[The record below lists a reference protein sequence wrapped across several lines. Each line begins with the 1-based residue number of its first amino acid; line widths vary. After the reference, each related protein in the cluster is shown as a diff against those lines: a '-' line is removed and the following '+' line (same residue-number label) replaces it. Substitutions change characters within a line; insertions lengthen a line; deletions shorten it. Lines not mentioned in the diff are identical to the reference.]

1 MEATID
7 LNFNIILECA
17 TDFKQLQYKTKAP
30 MLIARVFLPPIGFD
44 VIVVCCR
51 LCGSARVHVYSRSQ

>member
-7 LNFNIILECA
+7 LNLNVIFECA

-30 MLIARVFLPPIGFD
+30 MLSARVFLPPIGFD
-44 VIVVCCR
+44 VIVV
-51 LCGSARVHVYSRSQ
+51 